1 MHPKLDPILILFP
14 FLLITPSIAQF
25 TSQTY
30 PDPRLDPFSCRL
42 ALPSQVCDPSAIV
55 SDEER
60 SRLVQRV
67 NQLHSLTSGIKNT
80 SPSCALMPDRNLE
93 IIVAIID
100 KIGSVPGVPI
110 DIEKFANNLKRRYQ
124 NFQDVGMCDTTVLIV
139 NSRQDRQVFTV
150 AGRDAKISKDTLKSA
165 FERNIGHFKTG
176 RYALGLEGMIEV
188 IVAAYSNAHIVQV
201 PTPEAFRPTD
211 FMPSGPSA
219 VSAVES
225 QPFRAA
231 GLPNSVQPAKRPFPA
246 FNSIQ
251 ETVDEDDKVWV
262 SILQQAMARCGQ
274 NDADLPKHVRAVVEE
289 AMNISLKL
297 ISDSRYNKIEEET
310 EANKEVLGS
319 RQKAW
324 DSATAEFIR
333 PLLQKYRNS
342 VLSGATQTCPQPTVF
357 LVAESPKKVV
367 EEVLRE
373 PLDDQ
378 PGCCDAFLGLLR
390 ACGLMCYVACPPVP
404 SVITRKLAFHPPEK
418 GMTYRIAVKS
428 DPEKR
433 FKNIRGC
440 RDEPMQLVVR
450 NMSNGADYVHSEREV
465 EVFSVTTANNNELV
479 CIKCTPDTYSANP
492 AVAEQVV
499 LFCQPNSSDLGGFLQ
514 PNSMNFVTYA
524 NVFET
529 DFYAFDYSGYGFS
542 SGTQGEKNVYA
553 DIRAVYDKIR
563 ETRPDKKIVVMG
575 YSIGT
580 TAAVDLASR
589 NLTNQT
595 LAGQT
600 LLLDEVIPLA
610 HGMALYEKLKNP
622 VPPLIVHGANHHTI
636 LSGKYIH
643 VFTRIAGFLRHE
655 TLVSSRSMEV
665 ESQQQSQNTSS
676 KKTTES
682 QE

>member
-14 FLLITPSIAQF
+14 FLLVAPSTAQF

-55 SDEER
+55 SDQER
-60 SRLVQRV
+60 GKLVQRV

-100 KIGSVPGVPI
+100 KIGSVPGVPV

-211 FMPSGPSA
+211 FMPSPPSA
-219 VSAVES
+219 VSAIEA

-246 FNSIQ
+246 FNTVQESI
-251 ETVDEDDKVWV
+251 EEDDKIWV

-274 NDADLPKHVRAVVEE
+274 NDADLPRHVRAVVEE

-310 EANKEVLGS
+310 EQNKEVLGS

-324 DSATAEFIR
+324 DTATNDFIR
-333 PLLQKYRNS
+333 PLFQKYHNS
-342 VLSGATQTCPQPTVF
+342 VLSGASQTCPVS
-357 LVAESPKKVV
+357 AA
-367 EEVLRE
+367 
-373 PLDDQ
+373 
-378 PGCCDAFLGLLR
+378 G
-390 ACGLMCYVACPPVP
+390 
-404 SVITRKLAFHPPEK
+404 TRK
-418 GMTYRIAVKS
+418 
-428 DPEKR
+428 
-433 FKNIRGC
+433 
-440 RDEPMQLVVR
+440 
-450 NMSNGADYVHSEREV
+450 
-465 EVFSVTTANNNELV
+465 
-479 CIKCTPDTYSANP
+479 
-492 AVAEQVV
+492 
-499 LFCQPNSSDLGGFLQ
+499 
-514 PNSMNFVTYA
+514 
-524 NVFET
+524 
-529 DFYAFDYSGYGFS
+529 
-542 SGTQGEKNVYA
+542 
-553 DIRAVYDKIR
+553 
-563 ETRPDKKIVVMG
+563 
-575 YSIGT
+575 
-580 TAAVDLASR
+580 
-589 NLTNQT
+589 
-595 LAGQT
+595 
-600 LLLDEVIPLA
+600 
-610 HGMALYEKLKNP
+610 
-622 VPPLIVHGANHHTI
+622 
-636 LSGKYIH
+636 
-643 VFTRIAGFLRHE
+643 RH
-655 TLVSSRSMEV
+655 L
-665 ESQQQSQNTSS
+665 
-676 KKTTES
+676 
-682 QE
+682 

>member
-14 FLLITPSIAQF
+14 FFFISSIVAQF

-100 KIGSVPGVPI
+100 KIGSVPGVPV

-201 PTPEAFRPTD
+201 PTPTEFRPTD
-211 FMPSGPSA
+211 RPCNKGAADIRQATKNTADRLWGAQIIAAADSSRELVEAAANTFLVLFFKTYDQTSRFMPNPPA

-231 GLPNSVQPAKRPFPA
+231 GLPNSVQQAKRPFPA
-246 FNSIQ
+246 FNTIHESI
-251 ETVDEDDKVWV
+251 DEDDKVWV

-289 AMNISLKL
+289 AMSISLKL

-310 EANKEVLGS
+310 EKNKEVLGN

-324 DSATAEFIR
+324 DGATNDFIR
-333 PLLQKYRNS
+333 PLFQKYRNS
-342 VLSGATQTCPQPTVF
+342 ILSGASQTCPVS
-357 LVAESPKKVV
+357 AA
-367 EEVLRE
+367 
-373 PLDDQ
+373 
-378 PGCCDAFLGLLR
+378 G
-390 ACGLMCYVACPPVP
+390 
-404 SVITRKLAFHPPEK
+404 TRK
-418 GMTYRIAVKS
+418 R
-428 DPEKR
+428 
-433 FKNIRGC
+433 
-440 RDEPMQLVVR
+440 
-450 NMSNGADYVHSEREV
+450 
-465 EVFSVTTANNNELV
+465 
-479 CIKCTPDTYSANP
+479 
-492 AVAEQVV
+492 
-499 LFCQPNSSDLGGFLQ
+499 
-514 PNSMNFVTYA
+514 
-524 NVFET
+524 
-529 DFYAFDYSGYGFS
+529 
-542 SGTQGEKNVYA
+542 
-553 DIRAVYDKIR
+553 
-563 ETRPDKKIVVMG
+563 
-575 YSIGT
+575 
-580 TAAVDLASR
+580 
-589 NLTNQT
+589 
-595 LAGQT
+595 
-600 LLLDEVIPLA
+600 
-610 HGMALYEKLKNP
+610 
-622 VPPLIVHGANHHTI
+622 
-636 LSGKYIH
+636 
-643 VFTRIAGFLRHE
+643 RHF
-655 TLVSSRSMEV
+655 
-665 ESQQQSQNTSS
+665 
-676 KKTTES
+676 
-682 QE
+682 